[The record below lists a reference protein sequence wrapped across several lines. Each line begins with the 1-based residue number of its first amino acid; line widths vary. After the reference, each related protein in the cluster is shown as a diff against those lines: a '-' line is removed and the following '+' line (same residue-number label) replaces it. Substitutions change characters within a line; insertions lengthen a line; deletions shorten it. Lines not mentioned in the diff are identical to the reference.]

1 VRKQLLILYQLEF
14 NPFFNKHATNTM
26 KLKKLMIPLAMSL
39 WFGAALLPMASAAQP
54 LPGLSVPA
62 ATPLEQRI
70 DAAFLQAFPLY
81 EMARARYNSAVHPL
95 NPSPLAPNGTPVN
108 RRALIDHT
116 ARDVT
121 TPNNDT
127 LYSASWLDLHH
138 TPVRI
143 QVPKVYAG
151 RYWSLALLD
160 IFTNNFAILGSQTEG
175 GVPLDI
181 TVVGPSWQG
190 ATPPGRVLR
199 APSNDVQFLVR
210 ILVNNTADAAIVH
223 RLQDGIRIT
232 PVIAGAQDLPQ
243 WVAVSTS
250 TDPVNFLAV
259 VNEMLSRNPPPASE
273 SAQFKAW
280 ADLGLGHGADAF
292 ARTSPE
298 VQAAW
303 RKRLPVL
310 HDFLKQGLQYG
321 ARLVNGWSVPSP
333 KVGDFGDDYALRAT
347 VAFGGLSALAASE
360 AIYLN
365 LETDPSGAPLD
376 GRKPWKLRVP
386 PIQAKAFWSLS
397 MYEKESDGRLFF
409 AANPLGRYTIGD
421 RTAGVQKRVDGSI
434 EVLLQHPAPADTRNW
449 LPTPAGPYA
458 ITLRAYLPS
467 DALRRG
473 EAALPTLVP
482 AD

>member
-1 VRKQLLILYQLEF
+1 
-14 NPFFNKHATNTM
+14 M
-26 KLKKLMIPLAMSL
+26 KLKKLLIPLALSL
-39 WFGAALLPMASAAQP
+39 LFGVAILPVVAATQAI
-54 LPGLSVPA
+54 PGLSVPA

-70 DAAFLQAFPLY
+70 DEAFLEAFPLY

-95 NPSPLAPNGTPVN
+95 NPSPLAPNGTPIN
-108 RRALIDHT
+108 RRTLIDHT

-127 LYSASWLDLHH
+127 LYSASWLDLHN

-143 QVPKVYAG
+143 KVPKVDAG
-151 RYWSLALLD
+151 RYWSVALLD
-160 IFTNNFAILGSQTEG
+160 IFTNNFAILGSRTEG
-175 GVPLDI
+175 DGPLDV
-181 TVVGPSWQG
+181 TVVGPNWQG
-190 ATPPGRVLR
+190 ATPAGRVVR
-199 APSNDVQFLVR
+199 SPSNDVQFLVR
-210 ILVNNTADAAIVH
+210 ILVNNTADAATVH

-232 PVIAGAQDLPQ
+232 PLMEGAGILPQ

-259 VNEMLSRNPPPASE
+259 VNEMLSRNPPPAAE
-273 SAQFKAW
+273 APQFKAW

-321 ARLVNGWSVPSP
+321 ARMVNGWSVPSP
-333 KVGDFGDDYALRAT
+333 KVGNFGTDYPLRAA
-347 VAFGGLSALAASE
+347 VAFGALSALDAGE

-376 GRKPWKLRVP
+376 GRKPWKLLVP

-397 MYEKESDGRLFF
+397 MYEKVSDGRLFF
-409 AANPLGRYTIGD
+409 AANPLNRYAIGD
-421 RTAGVQKRVDGSI
+421 RTAGLQKRADGSI
-434 EVLLQHPAPADTRNW
+434 EVLLQHQAPADTRNW
-449 LPTPAGPYA
+449 LPTPSGPYA

-467 DALRRG
+467 DAMRRG
-473 EAALPTLVP
+473 EAPLPKLVL